1 MHLDRDTACLADA
14 GLENMRDDSTLPSWA
29 VDWRGRD
36 EYEEGVSPPLGP
48 GPNSQTARRV
58 GPSWEGR
65 EHEEEQRRRKEEF
78 MGLCARAWDLFHS

>member
-1 MHLDRDTACLADA
+1 MPSRE
-14 GLENMRDDSTLPSWA
+14 ENFRPQQATSRR
-29 VDWRGRD
+29 RGRD

-48 GPNSQTARRV
+48 GPNSQHARRH

-65 EHEEEQRRRKEEF
+65 EHEEEQRRKKEEF